1 MKREK
6 LLELRKKANLTQ
18 KDVADHAKINR
29 SYYGL
34 IENGDRNPSFE
45 IAKLIA
51 EALKNPIEDVFEKEV
66 FFANKCYVMKH
77 ESSKIQNPV
86 RR

>member
-1 MKREK
+1 MKRDK

-18 KDVADHAKINR
+18 KEVAEHANINR

-51 EALKNPIEDVFEKEV
+51 EALKNPIEVVFEKEV

-77 ESSKIQNPV
+77 GSSRNPKAF
-86 RR
+86 